1 MTASTVDFALAYA
14 KRGWPVLPL
23 APGQKYPLGALAPN
37 GLDNASTDEQQI
49 REWWGR
55 CPTAGVGI
63 RTGGTSRL
71 CVIDVD
77 SADAWHHLKRLA
89 TEAGQELPV
98 CPEVRTGKGLHLYL
112 LGDLPSSV
120 GRLPGVDVRAERA
133 YVVAPPSVHPSGA
146 TYAWAPGRSP
156 RVTMPPVPD
165 WLAAALQ
172 PPPQPTAPARPAV
185 IRDSKQDRYFAAALD
200 GLTSDVRAAAE
211 GTRHSVVLRS
221 AMRAGQLVGQGLGS
235 ADEVEAALVA
245 AAVESGIRG
254 GEREARS
261 AVRWGLARGAGR
273 SAGTPQTNTCH
284 EVVGQGQQ
292 SQAGGLAVG
301 L

>member
-1 MTASTVDFALAYA
+1 MTAPTVDFALAYA

-37 GLDNASTDEQQI
+37 GLDNASLDPQQI

-63 RTGGTSRL
+63 RTGGATRL

-77 SADAWHHLKRLA
+77 SADAWRHLKQLA
-89 TEAGQELPV
+89 ADAGQELPV

-112 LGDLPSSV
+112 SGGLPSSV
-120 GRLPGVDVRAERA
+120 GRIPGVDVRAERA
-133 YVVAPPSVHPSGA
+133 YVAAPPSTHPSGA
-146 TYAWAPGRSP
+146 TYAWAPGRTP
-156 RVTMPPVPD
+156 RVEMPPVPG

-172 PPPQPTAPARPAV
+172 PPPRPPAPARPV
-185 IRDSKQDRYFAAALD
+185 IIRDSKQDRYFASALN
-200 GLTSDVRAAAE
+200 GLASDVRIAAE

-245 AAVESGIRG
+245 AAVEAGIRG

-273 SAGTPQTNTCH
+273 SAGTSQTNTCH
-284 EVVGQGQQ
+284 EVQQ
-292 SQAGGLAVG
+292 SQCDGLAAG